1 MLHAYINLTE
11 DLKME
16 EKILEILEEICDD
29 PIVREDKDLDLYDE
43 DLLDSLGFV
52 EMLVTIESELGIVIA
67 PSEVTREDANTAN
80 KIIKLVESRA

>member
-1 MLHAYINLTE
+1 
-11 DLKME
+11 ME

-29 PIVREDKDLDLYDE
+29 PIVREDRDLDLYDE

>member
-1 MLHAYINLTE
+1 
-11 DLKME
+11 ME
-16 EKILEILEEICDD
+16 EKILTILEEICDD
-29 PIVREDKDLDLYDE
+29 PIVREDRDLDLYEE

>member
-1 MLHAYINLTE
+1 
-11 DLKME
+11 ME

>member
-1 MLHAYINLTE
+1 
-11 DLKME
+11 ME

-29 PIVREDKDLDLYDE
+29 SIVREDKDLDLYDE